1 MAMKA
6 ASCLCVGTLALTMAA
21 CGQGSPGDGQTA
33 GYTLV
38 DYVARWDGY
47 AEAFT
52 FRDGSDRV
60 RLVLNANG
68 QGTLQVGDAPLAPA
82 VTDPSLGPPG
92 VWDIEQ
98 SYQYAWLN
106 TGFLY
111 PLYEP
116 NVDAKRIRLGADYH
130 DAWRDW
136 CAMQTPVYS
145 QHLGDYS
152 CAPDLTTED
161 DTSCFY
167 TDAATGA
174 LVQIDCL
181 RAAFCEMVS
190 PCTCGTRPTPM
201 VCACTA
207 SGCEAPRTT
216 AIGAFFVKID
226 AALEDDGASLVGTL
240 AIDDVEQRYTI
251 RLTRQ

>member
-1 MAMKA
+1 MKA
-6 ASCLCVGTLALTMAA
+6 VSSYVFMGTLALA
-21 CGQGSPGDGQTA
+21 TA
-33 GYTLV
+33 GCGGGSTGNGGTTGYSLV

-68 QGTLQVGDAPLAPA
+68 EGTLQVGDAPLASA
-82 VTDPSLGPPG
+82 ATDPTLGPPG
-92 VWDIEQ
+92 VWDVPH
-98 SYQYAWLN
+98 SYAYAYLN
-106 TGFLY
+106 PGFLY
-111 PLYEP
+111 PVYQP
-116 NVDAKRIRLGADYH
+116 NVEAKRIRLGADYH

-145 QHLGDYS
+145 EQLGDYS
-152 CAPDLTTED
+152 CAPDLTIGD
-161 DTSCFY
+161 DTGCFY

-181 RAAFCEMVS
+181 RAAFCETVS

-201 VCACTA
+201 LCACTA
-207 SGCEAPRTT
+207 NGCEAPRTT
-216 AIGAFFVKID
+216 ATGAYFVKID